1 MPILA
6 NDLWNAMRATLG
18 VAGTQRYLPDTNI
31 IPAINDGLRQFNGFV
46 YSLFAEKKGSEELLR
61 EINMTRVFQTNDMGG
76 AVLLESQLG
85 HKVWTINAVYPE
97 PVFNPANAAINPIPV
112 SESAYRPDVVM
123 RRPGKIRCARLTQE
137 QIPDTEN
144 SRMMPGSSAMANAP
158 LRTAAYYLVGDRGG
172 TDWVPSGTELVVL
185 PEQSYARKLIVVSY
199 MKGVDPITSL
209 NDTVPYPPSAFELLK
224 QLSLNAI
231 SLRQGAQ
238 PLYQVT
244 IDSVRALL
252 GAQG

>member
-18 VAGTQRYLPDTNI
+18 VAGTQRYLPDTNV

-46 YSLFAEKKGSEELLR
+46 YSLFAEKKGSEELLQ
-61 EINMTRVFQTNDMGG
+61 EITMTRVFQTNDMGG

-97 PVFNPANAAINPIPV
+97 AVFNPTTATINPIPV
-112 SESAYRPDVVM
+112 SESAYRSDIVM
-123 RRPGKIRCARLTQE
+123 RRPGKVRCARITLE
-137 QIPDTEN
+137 QGPDAEN
-144 SRMMPGSSAMANAP
+144 SRMMPGNPAMANAP
-158 LRTAAYYLVGDRGG
+158 MRTAAYYIVGDRGG
-172 TDWVPSGTELVVL
+172 SDWVPNGTEVVIL
-185 PEQSYARKLIVVSY
+185 PEQLYARKLVAISY

-238 PLYQVT
+238 PLFNVT
-244 IDSVRALL
+244 LENVRMLL
-252 GAQG
+252 GAQA